1 MRSLIQVLLAVLC
14 LIVALFLVIYAPGF
28 RKVYSAGFFL
38 MLALVVYRLARRN
51 ASKPDPSR

>member
-1 MRSLIQVLLAVLC
+1 MLC